1 MRPAR
6 WVATG
11 RQAKEAIL
19 NLTATQ
25 CNHSHR
31 ARQALLKIVRDS
43 HAVAPAAILE
53 ALAPIAEV
61 PK

>member
-1 MRPAR
+1 M
-6 WVATG
+6 
-11 RQAKEAIL
+11 EAIL
-19 NLTATQ
+19 NLSATE

-31 ARQALLKIVRDS
+31 VRQALLKIVRDS
-43 HAVAPAAILE
+43 HVVAPAAMLE